1 MTVVC
6 GLAVDRT
13 KKIELADDIR
23 WLEGENGFDG
33 FLDTFL
39 GHLVGA
45 ESINVDADGLWVA
58 DGVGKLH
65 FATIGETSGND
76 VLCNVATHV
85 GGAAIDFGWILS

>member
-1 MTVVC
+1 MTVVG

-33 FLDTFL
+33 FFDTFL

-65 FATIGETSGND
+65 FATIGKTSGND

-85 GGAAIDFGWILS
+85 GGTAIDFRRILA

>member
-33 FLDTFL
+33 FFDIFL

-85 GGAAIDFGWILS
+85 GGAAVDFGWILA